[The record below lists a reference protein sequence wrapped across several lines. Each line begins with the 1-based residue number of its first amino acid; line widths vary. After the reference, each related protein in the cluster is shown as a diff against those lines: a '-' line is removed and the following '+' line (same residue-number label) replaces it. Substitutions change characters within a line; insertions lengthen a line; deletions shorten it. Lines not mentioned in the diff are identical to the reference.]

1 MEEYEEEFK
10 KKVIFISF
18 LKSFGIDIPEDSLE
32 KLEKETDLPDTTRK
46 DKILGKLTI
55 EEAAVC
61 LALDKANKIA
71 TKYKNKL
78 DADMLRLQ
86 ADLVEEDR
94 RIQTMDEALE
104 ILSNQLKLSD
114 PDKEEISKSLK
125 IRKFLKSLLAVMVC
139 ERLNCY
145 RKVVH
150 PTRQGDIVEDHNFLN
165 LMIERL
171 D

>member
-1 MEEYEEEFK
+1 MEEYEKEFT
-10 KKVIFISF
+10 KKVFFIGF
-18 LKSFGIDIPEDSLE
+18 LKSFGLEIPEDSLE
-32 KLEKETDLPDTTRK
+32 KLAKETDLPDTSSK

-61 LALDKANKIA
+61 LALDKANKIS
-71 TKYKNKL
+71 TKYRNKL
-78 DADMLRLQ
+78 DADILRCQ

-94 RIQTMDEALE
+94 QIKSMDEALDL
-104 ILSNQLKLSD
+104 ISKGLKLNQED
-114 PDKEEISKSLK
+114 QEEIAKSFK
-125 IRKFLKSLLAVMVC
+125 TRKFLKSLLAVMVC

-150 PTRQGDIVEDHNFLN
+150 PTRQGDIVEDHNSIN
-165 LMIERL
+165 LIISHL